1 MNNGITFGIQDGN
14 VIKFCDTMIKYILAI
29 IFLIFQTI
37 SGTVFAQ
44 QDDKWTLAEC
54 LDYAMENN
62 IALKRSAISTER
74 NKSNLLTRR
83 LELLP
88 DLRLQSSGAMNF
100 GRSVDPVTNTITFN
114 QNISNYYYLGTT
126 IRVFNGFAQL
136 NRISAAR
143 FMQLS
148 SQQAEEEQKNLLAL
162 DIVNA
167 YYSAMMAKGTVKT
180 ATEQLEVVRA
190 QLHKTEVLVETG
202 AESRTTLLEIQSQL
216 SNDKLLL
223 SQARTSAGIALE
235 QLRLLLQ
242 LEPELPFDI
251 EEKEESIIIWTDEAV
266 DRDSIYNNSLG
277 MLPRIKT
284 LELQQN
290 AMKKQLSAARGLS
303 VPELSL
309 YAGWRTGY
317 YNAMI
322 EGQDPTPFMEQM
334 RNNTNQNIGLSL
346 NIPLF
351 NNWYNRNN
359 IKQARLDLEDARL
372 QLQNEK
378 NALYNEVSKAC
389 FELVSVKDEY
399 MSAIDNLE
407 FNKLSFEAV
416 SKKFDTG
423 LASATEFAEAKES
436 LFAAEINLLSAEL
449 QYMLKETTVNFY
461 LTGRWER

>member
-1 MNNGITFGIQDGN
+1 ML
-14 VIKFCDTMIKYILAI
+14 KYTLTINLV
-29 IFLIFQTI
+29 IFLSL
-37 SGTVFAQ
+37 SGPVLSQAPE
-44 QDDKWTLAEC
+44 KWTLGEC
-54 LDYAMENN
+54 LDYALENN
-62 IALKRSAISTER
+62 IALKRSKIITER
-74 NKSNLLTRR
+74 NESNLLTRK

-88 DLRLQSSGAMNF
+88 DLRLQSSGSMNF
-100 GRSVDPVTNTITFN
+100 GRSVDPETNTITFN
-114 QNISNYYYLGTT
+114 QNISNYYYLGTG
-126 IRVFNGFAQL
+126 ISVFNGFAKL

-162 DIVNA
+162 DIVNS
-167 YYSAMMAKGTVKT
+167 YYAALMAKGTVKT
-180 ATEQLEVVRA
+180 AAEQLDVSKA
-190 QLHKTEVLVETG
+190 QLHKTKVLVETG

-223 SQARTSAGIALE
+223 SQARTNAGIAME

-242 LEPELPFDI
+242 LEPGIPFEIVDN
-251 EEKEESIIIWTDEAV
+251 EESVIVRTDESV
-266 DRDSIYNNSLG
+266 DTDSIYNKSLG
-277 MLPRIKT
+277 LLPRIKT
-284 LELQQN
+284 LELQKSARQ
-290 AMKKQLSAARGLS
+290 KELSVARGLS

-317 YNAMI
+317 YNAMVTG
-322 EGQDPTPFMEQM
+322 EDPTPFMEQV

-359 IKQARLDLEDARL
+359 RKQASLDLKDAEL

-399 MSAIDNLE
+399 LAARDNLE
-407 FNKLSFEAV
+407 YNKLSFEAV

-423 LASATEFAEAKES
+423 LASATEFAEAKKS

-449 QYMLKETTVNFY
+449 QYILKETTVNFY

>member
-1 MNNGITFGIQDGN
+1 MF
-14 VIKFCDTMIKYILAI
+14 KYALIINLV
-29 IFLIFQTI
+29 IFLFLN
-37 SGTVFAQ
+37 GPVFSQ
-44 QDDKWTLAEC
+44 EPERWTLEEC
-54 LDYAMENN
+54 LDYAVENN
-62 IALKRSAISTER
+62 IALKRSEISTER
-74 NKSNLLTRR
+74 NESNLLTRK

-88 DLRLQSSGAMNF
+88 DLRLQSSGSMNF
-100 GRSVDPVTNTITFN
+100 GRSVDPETNTITFN
-114 QNISNYYYLGTT
+114 QNISNYYYLGTGIT
-126 IRVFNGFAQL
+126 VFNGFAKL
-136 NRISAAR
+136 NRISAAK
-143 FMQLS
+143 FMELS

-167 YYSAMMAKGTVKT
+167 YYAALMAKGTVKT
-180 ATEQLEVVRA
+180 AAEQLEVSKA
-190 QLHKTEVLVETG
+190 QLHKTEVLVQTG

-223 SQARTSAGIALE
+223 SQARTNAGIAME

-242 LEPELPFDI
+242 LEPGIPFDI
-251 EEKEESIIIWTDEAV
+251 AEEKENVIVRADESV

-277 MLPRIKT
+277 LLPRIKT
-284 LELQQN
+284 LEFQKN
-290 AMKKQLSAARGLS
+290 AMQKELSVARGLS
-303 VPELSL
+303 VPELSM

-317 YNAMI
+317 YDAMI
-322 EGQDPTPFMEQM
+322 SGEDPTPFIEQV

-359 IKQARLDLEDARL
+359 VKQARLDLKDARL

-399 MSAIDNLE
+399 LSAADNLE
-407 FNKLSFEAV
+407 YNKLSFEAV

-423 LASATEFAEAKES
+423 LASATEFAEAKRS

-449 QYMLKETTVNFY
+449 QYMLKEMTVKFY
-461 LTGRWER
+461 MTGEWIR